1 MNIRARATALALLSL
16 AVIAPERA
24 RAQTPARK
32 ACIAAADEGQKLRD
46 DGKLTAAREKFITCA
61 AKGCPA
67 VIAKECTQWLEDAE
81 RETPSVTF
89 RALDE
94 QGKELLDVQVS
105 IDGAVVAQSI
115 EARAIPLDPGEHV
128 LRFERRDGTSVEG
141 KVLLRPGEKNRIL
154 ELAFQPAAE
163 PAKAEP
169 PPPPDPGPA
178 PPPARKLEI
187 PLLGWVGAGVAV
199 AGGVTAAVFAISAND
214 DESRL
219 RSTCAPA
226 CPESERDAIDTKVL
240 LANVGLGLG
249 VAGLGL
255 AAVTT
260 ILANTD
266 ASAEKKTGKSAGL
279 VLGVA
284 PGGLSLRG
292 AF

>member
-1 MNIRARATALALLSL
+1 MRARATAVALLSL
-16 AVIAPERA
+16 AVMAPERA
-24 RAQTPARK
+24 RAQAPDRK

-105 IDGAVVAQSI
+105 VDGAVVAQSI

-154 ELAFQPAAE
+154 ELAFQPAAA
-163 PAKAEP
+163 PAAPEP
-169 PPPPDPGPA
+169 PPPPGPA
-178 PPPARKLEI
+178 PAPARKLQI

-214 DESRL
+214 DKSRL

-226 CPESERDAIDTKVL
+226 CPESERDAIDTKIL

-260 ILANTD
+260 VLANTGS
-266 ASAEKKTGKSAGL
+266 SAEKKTGKTSGL
-279 VLGVA
+279 LLGVA